1 MKETSSLG
9 MNKTGIKTSPLLA
22 KQMVTG
28 MEEFRKMPLDESIT
42 ATEFRQAYIGESGE
56 AATVPAPVTAK
67 GAVSTGVQMFKGNDP
82 RILLDKLGERIAF
95 ERTGVRL
102 YDALITKCELLDSE
116 ETVSRL
122 RAFREEEAHHFEIVR
137 DAMEKIGGDS
147 TAMTPCA
154 NTAGVAAMG
163 LLQVICDPRTTVAQC
178 VQAILIAELTDNDG
192 WDMLIQLVDEAGLT
206 EQVKQFQIA
215 KDNEDTHLEF
225 MREWLKELTL
235 KKDAE
240 AKQDRH

>member
-9 MNKTGIKTSPLLA
+9 LNKTGIKTSPLLS

-42 ATEFRQAYIGESGE
+42 ANEFRQAYISESGE
-56 AATVPAPVTAK
+56 AAKVPAPATAK
-67 GAVSTGVQMFKGNDP
+67 GAISSGMQMLKGNDP
-82 RILLDKLGERIAF
+82 RILIDKLGERIAF

-102 YDALITKCELLDSE
+102 YDALITKCELLDTE

-122 RAFREEEAHHFEIVR
+122 RTFREEEAHHFEIVR
-137 DAMEKIGGDS
+137 DVMEKLGGDS

-154 NTAGVAAMG
+154 NTAGVASMG
-163 LLQVICDPRTTVAQC
+163 LLQVISDPRTTVAQC
-178 VQAILIAELTDNDG
+178 VQAILIAELADNDA
-192 WDMLIQLVDEAGLT
+192 WDLLIQLADEAGLA

-235 KKDAE
+235 RKDTEAE
-240 AKQDRH
+240 QGRH